1 MIIYKY
7 KNNPHSAK
15 GRRSMQLLQM
25 IWNGISGLGSGTVIL
40 KALYILFLGALF
52 WMVCELVKHLIN
64 VFSKLVVAALRYLAI
79 VVRGWPKNSEEGE
92 ERREGGK

>member
-1 MIIYKY
+1 M
-7 KNNPHSAK
+7 
-15 GRRSMQLLQM
+15 
-25 IWNGISGLGSGTVIL
+25 IL